1 MNVKYVV
8 SDRVLQS
15 DRLNQELADPSNGI
29 YTYRYKFNK
38 DRAFFVDEYQIIKD
52 DVARMEMI
60 NSPSF
65 DARRTAI
72 LEEYAGDKLL
82 PTSRSKVELVS
93 FDPNKI
99 VYTVETG
106 NPGLF
111 VMSDMYQP
119 SFQRIYLDG
128 DPVKKVYK
136 TNHAIQSIM
145 VPTGLHTI
153 ELRYDKKIFDLS
165 ALVSNIAFMLMYLV
179 LGYLIY
185 STFKSGQQN
194 PKALKTS

>member
-1 MNVKYVV
+1 V
-8 SDRVLQS
+8 
-15 DRLNQELADPSNGI
+15 
-29 YTYRYKFNK
+29 
-38 DRAFFVDEYQIIKD
+38 IKD

-72 LEEYAGDKLL
+72 LEEHPGDLF
-82 PTSRSKVELVS
+82 PASRSKVDLIS
-93 FDPNKI
+93 INPNKI

-119 SFQRIYLDG
+119 KLQKIYLDG
-128 DPVKKVYK
+128 EPIKKVYK

-145 VPTGLHTI
+145 VPSGLHTI
-153 ELRYDKKIFDLS
+153 EMRYDKSIFSLS
-165 ALVSNIAFMLMYLV
+165 ALMSNIAFIMIYLI
-179 LGYLIY
+179 LGYLLYTTMRSKQKIP
-185 STFKSGQQN
+185 GQ
-194 PKALKTS
+194 PKPI